1 MEENYYFD
9 FDHCVFVSGKE
20 VMSSMKLQLSLIIK
34 QKEKHCNVCLVS
46 LGHGIRFLSKIHN
59 VACNICNNNSLLLDL
74 RVESYPNY
82 L

>member
-34 QKEKHCNVCLVS
+34 HKEKHCNVCLVS
-46 LGHGIRFLSKIHN
+46 FRHETGFLSKIYN
-59 VACNICNNNSLLLDL
+59 VSFDICNHQ
-74 RVESYPNY
+74 
-82 L
+82 